1 MTHVQ
6 SFVRVFMFAV
16 LCLAGALPAR
26 AQDTDAFLTSFIKT
40 VNANM
45 PPKLDPV
52 AVANLFTEDGKQ
64 YHMNQSPLP
73 TQVGR
78 EQLEQFFARFKDQ
91 WSDWTHIEKSRV
103 VQGNR
108 AVWEGTAQ
116 GHHKAT
122 GKLVKLP
129 IVFFLEFDDQGK
141 VREDRVYV
149 DIHLVG
155 EQTGKELPPKILR

>member
-1 MTHVQ
+1 MTSCYQ
-6 SFVRVFMFAV
+6 SRLSIFCGLLLGAIS
-16 LCLAGALPAR
+16 LASAGPAR
-26 AQDTDAFLTSFIKT
+26 AQNTDVFLTSFINT

-45 PPKLDPV
+45 PPRLDPV
-52 AVANLFTEDGKQ
+52 ALSNAFTEDAV
-64 YHMNQSPLP
+64 HHNMNQGPP
-73 TQVGR
+73 QVGR
-78 EQLEQFFARFKDQ
+78 EQIQQFFAGFKNA

-116 GHHKAT
+116 GHHKES
-122 GKLVKLP
+122 GKLIKLP

-149 DIHLVG
+149 DTHLIA
-155 EQTGKELPPKILR
+155 EQLK